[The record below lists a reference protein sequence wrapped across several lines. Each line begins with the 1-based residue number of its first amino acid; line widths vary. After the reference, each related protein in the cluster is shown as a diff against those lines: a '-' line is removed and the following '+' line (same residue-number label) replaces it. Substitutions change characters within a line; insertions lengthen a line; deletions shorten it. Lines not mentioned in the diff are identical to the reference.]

1 VAVALRHVLSLKVSH
16 GSILQYKRSLTHC
29 AACAS
34 AVNSREA
41 AASRKTITV
50 CCTMCVCVHAESAF
64 IDASA
69 CFTIS
74 STNTQIALKH
84 LAKKHVQKERERER
98 EREEHQPLREMAVT
112 RPGHVKGERNCG
124 NRKVNESCTAFKK
137 LTERERERERYVC
150 VYWQREYYCC
160 SRERKS
166 RLLLVVARA
175 VACGNAVLARER
187 KRVLVGWLVGVGKRR
202 RQLVAV
208 GVTAAGLRQAKAGT
222 CTAATAAAAGT
233 VRLLRSAAVAGS
245 GGSSNGAAAAN
256 NSVLMNSCCIESW
269 QGGCG

>member
-137 LTERERERERYVC
+137 LTERERERERDMCVC
-150 VYWQREYYCC
+150 IGRE
-160 SRERKS
+160 SII
-166 RLLLVVARA
+166 VAA
-175 VACGNAVLARER
+175 ARER
-187 KRVLVGWLVGVGKRR
+187 AGCCWWLLVLWHVEMQCWQERERECWLAGWLVLASGGGSWW
-202 RQLVAV
+202 QLV
-208 GVTAAGLRQAKAGT
+208 
-222 CTAATAAAAGT
+222 
-233 VRLLRSAAVAGS
+233 
-245 GGSSNGAAAAN
+245 
-256 NSVLMNSCCIESW
+256 
-269 QGGCG
+269 